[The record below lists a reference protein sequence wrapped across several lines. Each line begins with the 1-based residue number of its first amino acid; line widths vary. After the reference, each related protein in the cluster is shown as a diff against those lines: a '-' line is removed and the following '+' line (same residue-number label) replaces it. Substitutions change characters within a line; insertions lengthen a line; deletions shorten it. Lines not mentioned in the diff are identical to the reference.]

1 MPAVDIS
8 TRTREQVTSYACATY
23 AEARSRQ
30 SDDSCRRTKRSETE
44 RKLRR
49 RSLVVYVAR
58 ERPDKIMDVEQ
69 DKALTAAINAID
81 QARDQ
86 AHATLG
92 EVYRTL
98 DSRFVNQAED
108 LRAAGRPDGRSW
120 VRSRPITPPLAAESS
135 MPAT

>member
-1 MPAVDIS
+1 
-8 TRTREQVTSYACATY
+8 
-23 AEARSRQ
+23 
-30 SDDSCRRTKRSETE
+30 
-44 RKLRR
+44 
-49 RSLVVYVAR
+49 
-58 ERPDKIMDVEQ
+58 MDVEQ

-108 LRAAGRPDGRSW
+108 LRAAGRPDG
-120 VRSRPITPPLAAESS
+120 PLVGAVEADHAAIGRRVVDARDMIKDLLGSVGWS
-135 MPAT
+135 